1 MEPPKIKS
9 DTVSTESLDLIKT
22 QYHLNGRPWWL
33 RWQRIHLQCGRPGFD
48 PRVGKIPWRRGR
60 LPTPVFWP
68 GEFHGLYSP
77 RDLQESD
84 TTERLSLSLFCG
96 VTVPFLWA
104 LVCTGFCLCPPRLES
119 PFPPVL
125 RKSYKQI
132 LLAFRDRFPGDS
144 QPHRRLNQN
153 YLLVLEG
160 LLRRHG
166 SARGLSQA
174 WGHWQQQS
182 WKVPLGVSSLG
193 G

>member
-1 MEPPKIKS
+1 MI
-9 DTVSTESLDLIKT
+9 LI
-22 QYHLNGRPWWL
+22 
-33 RWQRIHLQCGRPGFD
+33 F
-48 PRVGKIPWRRGR
+48 
-60 LPTPVFWP
+60 
-68 GEFHGLYSP
+68 
-77 RDLQESD
+77 
-84 TTERLSLSLFCG
+84 
-96 VTVPFLWA
+96 
-104 LVCTGFCLCPPRLES
+104 LES

-144 QPHRRLNQN
+144 QPRRRLNQN
-153 YLLVLEG
+153 YLLMLEG